1 MTAPAQ
7 ILDLEPPVR
16 QLTNF
21 VAGVTDDQL
30 SGSTPMAGT
39 TVRGLL
45 AHVQGLALA
54 FRDAADKAG
63 SPAQD
68 AAPGPGELDAD
79 WRTLIPARLA
89 ALAAAWRKP
98 EAWEGT
104 TKVGGGTMPAAIAGQ
119 VAVDELV
126 IHGWDLAR
134 STRQPFGCDPA
145 SLQAALEFVTRA
157 QQPEHAGQAG
167 LFGPPVEVPPGAPLI
182 DQIIGLSGRDPSW
195 PP

>member
-1 MTAPAQ
+1 MPQ
-7 ILDLEPPVR
+7 ILDLEPPAR
-16 QLTNF
+16 ELTRL
-21 VAGVTDDQL
+21 VGGVTDDQL
-30 SGSTPMAGT
+30 SGRTPCGST

-45 AHVQGLALA
+45 AHVQQLALA

-63 SPAQD
+63 SAAQD
-68 AAPGPGELDAD
+68 AAPGPGELDDD

-104 TKVGGGTMPAAIAGQ
+104 TKVGGITMPAAAAAQ

-145 SLQAALEFVTRA
+145 SLQASLDFVTRA
-157 QQPEHAGQAG
+157 AEESEGAGSPG
-167 LFGPPVEVPPGAPLI
+167 LFGPVVEVPPDAPVI
-182 DQIIGLSGRDPSW
+182 DRIIGLSGRDPAW
-195 PP
+195 TP